1 MTPPNLTPPS
11 GVSQVLDGL
20 GEWDDFAELH
30 MIATTELD
38 LPVATA
44 QDDSEAN
51 AVLKLWLTGR
61 TKLPE
66 AILVPLSS
74 VGASIQGVLRLD
86 VLEYYLTNPNGIFDD
101 GASSWGA
108 DGPLAVKLSDGRV
121 VVVDGNHRWAA
132 AKLRGDESFKLQ
144 VLEKQP

>member
-1 MTPPNLTPPS
+1 MTPPNVTPPS

-20 GEWDDFAELH
+20 GERDDFAQLH

-44 QDDSEAN
+44 QDESEAN
-51 AVLKLWLTGR
+51 AVLRPCLTGR
-61 TKLPE
+61 AKLPV

-74 VGASIQGVLRLD
+74 VQASLQGVLRRD
-86 VLEYYLTNPNGIFDD
+86 VLEYYLTNPNGMFDD
-101 GASSWGA
+101 GPPSWGA
-108 DGPLAVKLSDGRV
+108 DGPLAIKLSDGRV
-121 VVVDGNHRWAA
+121 VLVDGNHRWAA